1 MKMAAD
7 LQRSQTPRARTWL
20 PVKRERERDKK
31 RGKKEKGKEK
41 GGGQKGRKK
50 RRNRKREDGGEKGR
64 RNPQTEKKE
73 KMEARELLCYV
84 LDIYIYMSYVCV
96 SKEEIVA
103 SGNAAKKKK
112 KGERTNVAILNA
124 PSHTHRGQPANTNY
138 CKGQASGNADAVL
151 QKKKDII
158 TTLAFG

>member
-1 MKMAAD
+1 M
-7 LQRSQTPRARTWL
+7 REEG
-20 PVKRERERDKK
+20 KR
-31 RGKKEKGKEK
+31 KGK
-41 GGGQKGRKK
+41 GGGAKREEK

-73 KMEARELLCYV
+73 KMVALELLCYV
-84 LDIYIYMSYVCV
+84 LDIYTYMSYVCV

-112 KGERTNVAILNA
+112 KGGERTNVAILNA

-151 QKKKDII
+151 KKKKGFQSRYPLDSESQQGPLVERTPQKGEFQIMYH
-158 TTLAFG
+158 

>member
-7 LQRSQTPRARTWL
+7 LQRSQTPRARTGL
-20 PVKRERERDKK
+20 PVKREREREKK
-31 RGKKEKGKEK
+31 REKKEKGKEK
-41 GGGQKGRKK
+41 GGGEKK
-50 RRNRKREDGGEKGR
+50 VRGKKKRRRRRNRKREDGGEKGR

-73 KMEARELLCYV
+73 KMVAVELLCYV

-112 KGERTNVAILNA
+112 GTDQRRYFERPL
-124 PSHTHRGQPANTNY
+124 ANPQWST
-138 CKGQASGNADAVL
+138 C
-151 QKKKDII
+151 
-158 TTLAFG
+158 